1 MKKSILE
8 NLCNYLNGDNT
19 IDVTTLRAEVTAEYD
34 RVTAK
39 SRENTALYNTA
50 HDVVMDCAEWDKPM
64 MVKELWPLVEA
75 NMPDGFTPSKL
86 QYAFRE
92 KWADEVQR
100 HDNGKDAYKYSRR
113 T

>member
-1 MKKSILE
+1 MKKSTLE
-8 NLCNYLNGDNT
+8 SIRNYLNGDDT
-19 IDVTTLRAEVTAEYD
+19 VDLAILREEVNAEYD
-34 RVTAK
+34 RLTAK

-50 HDVVMDCAEWDKPM
+50 HDVVMACAEWDKPM

-75 NMPDGFTPSKL
+75 DMPDGFTPSKL

-92 KWADEVQR
+92 KWPNEVER

-113 T
+113 P

>member
-1 MKKSILE
+1 MKKSTLE

-19 IDVTTLRAEVTAEYD
+19 VDVATLREEVTAEYD

-39 SRENTALYNTA
+39 SRANTALYNAA
-50 HDVVMDCAEWDKPM
+50 HDVVMACEAWAEPM
-64 MVKELWPLVEA
+64 TVKELWPLVET
-75 NMPDGFTPSKL
+75 NMPEDFTPSKL

-92 KWADEVQR
+92 KWPQEVER

-113 T
+113 V

>member
-1 MKKSILE
+1 MKKSTLE

-19 IDVTTLRAEVTAEYD
+19 VDVATLRAEVTAEYD

-39 SRENTALYNTA
+39 SRANTALYNAA
-50 HDVVMDCAEWDKPM
+50 HDVVMECAEWDTPM
-64 MVKELWPLVEA
+64 TVKDLWPLVEA
-75 NMPDGFTPSKL
+75 AMPADFTPSKL

-113 T
+113 A